1 MLTECVLQSRVLDW
15 TFTYSSIQFTASQA
29 RHPGTHSSGDENSLS
44 AATNISFSSSLT
56 ELDFCSAWKGVF
68 YTFPTPL
75 LFIPWV
81 KVQTSRRKILCQ
93 GNLNPKDSRLIGQ
106 GYQDKRPRVTLAMSP
121 TPSWQAYTNI
131 FGLDN
136 DTEKSFLTLIG
147 LVPGLSRERPLLT
160 YRIQIALLCLDSS
173 STKQDSLFWSFW
185 GTEQP
190 LRCLCAIATN
200 AVTADSLTSFGYPH
214 AP

>member
-15 TFTYSSIQFTASQA
+15 TFTYS
-29 RHPGTHSSGDENSLS
+29 PGTHSAGDENSLS
-44 AATNISFSSSLT
+44 ADTNISFSSSLT

-81 KVQTSRRKILCQ
+81 RVQTSRRKILCQ

-106 GYQDKRPRVTLAMSP
+106 GYQDKRPRVTLTMSP
-121 TPSWQAYTNI
+121 SPSWQAYTNI

-147 LVPGLSRERPLLT
+147 LVPGLCRERGQCWPTGYRLLF
-160 YRIQIALLCLDSS
+160 Y
-173 STKQDSLFWSFW
+173 
-185 GTEQP
+185 
-190 LRCLCAIATN
+190 
-200 AVTADSLTSFGYPH
+200 V
-214 AP
+214 